1 MMQTILIICTANQCR
16 SPFAAAVLTAQ
27 IMRAGLDDRWQVE
40 SAGIWATPNLP
51 PTDLAQRVAA
61 KRGMA
66 INGRHSQVVDE
77 SRVRSSSLIFV
88 MTQNHREALAAEF
101 PFVADRVH
109 LLSEII
115 NQSFDINDPA
125 GGTEEDYEACFH
137 DLQSILQEGF
147 AHLREL
153 MDAYYREDAVA

>member
-1 MMQTILIICTANQCR
+1 MQTILIICTANQCR

-66 INGRHSQVVDE
+66 INGRRSQVVDE

-109 LLSEII
+109 LLSEVI